1 MKRFFTALA
10 LSSLLFSPSFA
21 DGVKIDG
28 KNLTFD
34 TPDLKAKLSLDGTEL
49 SGKDVS
55 WSVADPYVVSV
66 DEEGAV
72 VSLSGGETVVTAAS
86 GSSKVDFSVKVEEPS
101 RAPTSDV
108 LDAKSLSGKIE
119 VVMCG
124 DSIMRDYKPNS
135 VDQYGLGQAMK
146 EFWDSSKV
154 DVDNSVSNGGRS
166 SRYFYNE
173 PSRWPAVKKML
184 EDNRKSGKTTVVF
197 FSFGHNDQRSLAGGD
212 SKVGPYGASF
222 TFAEK
227 NQNGTVAGTH
237 YDYIER
243 YIVETRELGGIR
255 ITMFE
260 LGARIRAMF
269 NNRQGTELDVLD
281 DILSYPFIA
290 IDEIGRT
297 KGSEAEL
304 NWLSYLIDKAHSR
317 GIPLML
323 ISNKEKA
330 RNLPEERRGESFE
343 MYLPNDAISRLR
355 QDTKIIELRGRDRRG
370 DLNANIL

>member
-1 MKRFFTALA
+1 MTYHCDKHGDYEGTEQALMYLKIKPYCPICAAEAEAKYNAELSKMHTLCEKETELHKRSLLSKRGIEEEFLDVTLDDYKAEREDEKQALQAARELLEGKIKKLVLLGNFGTGKTMIACALA
-10 LSSLLFSPSFA
+10 
-21 DGVKIDG
+21 
-28 KNLTFD
+28 
-34 TPDLKAKLSLDGTEL
+34 
-49 SGKDVS
+49 
-55 WSVADPYVVSV
+55 
-66 DEEGAV
+66 
-72 VSLSGGETVVTAAS
+72 
-86 GSSKVDFSVKVEEPS
+86 
-101 RAPTSDV
+101 
-108 LDAKSLSGKIE
+108 
-119 VVMCG
+119 
-124 DSIMRDYKPNS
+124 
-135 VDQYGLGQAMK
+135 
-146 EFWDSSKV
+146 
-154 DVDNSVSNGGRS
+154 
-166 SRYFYNE
+166 
-173 PSRWPAVKKML
+173 
-184 EDNRKSGKTTVVF
+184 
-197 FSFGHNDQRSLAGGD
+197 
-212 SKVGPYGASF
+212 
-222 TFAEK
+222 
-227 NQNGTVAGTH
+227 
-237 YDYIER
+237 
-243 YIVETRELGGIR
+243 RELGGIR